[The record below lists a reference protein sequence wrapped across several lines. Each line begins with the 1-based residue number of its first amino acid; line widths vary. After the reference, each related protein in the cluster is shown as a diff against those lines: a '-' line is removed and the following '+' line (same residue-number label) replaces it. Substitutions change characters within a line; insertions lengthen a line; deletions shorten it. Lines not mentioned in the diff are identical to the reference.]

1 MTLGFLAGMLVPELV
16 IKVISLET
24 GEIFMV
30 EAAGKI
36 FDEMYLD
43 RVKDYDLSKQEVYI

>member
-24 GEIFMV
+24 GVVFMEETAGHIV
-30 EAAGKI
+30 E
-36 FDEMYLD
+36 EMYLD
-43 RVKDYDLSKQEVYI
+43 KVKDYDLSKQEIYI